1 MNEKIIKLNGTE
13 YIVKTDN
20 GQSLTPDLI
29 EKVTRQL
36 MIKMNIKSESN
47 SNIMKL
53 GTPTCPSSMPLN
65 SVGTLTASVAQ
76 GTAPFTYAWT
86 ITKPGGGTD
95 TLPNSAGPHSYTF
108 NLQGIYGINLTV
120 TDTCPSGTLSDTA
133 FCSVTVT
140 PTTGSISFSTPST
153 PGASIFLDGNLV
165 GITPATITNVSLNI
179 AHPYLLRLTGY
190 NDYTSS
196 ITLTTASPNQ
206 TVTATLTSTPSYTNW
221 VASKGGASGL
231 YHNLSALGEIID
243 GYLYGASILGF
254 TVTLGN
260 VGTTIN
266 YYLGV

>member
-1 MNEKIIKLNGTE
+1 M
-13 YIVKTDN
+13 
-20 GQSLTPDLI
+20 
-29 EKVTRQL
+29 
-36 MIKMNIKSESN
+36 
-47 SNIMKL
+47 
-53 GTPTCPSSMPLN
+53 
-65 SVGTLTASVAQ
+65 
-76 GTAPFTYAWT
+76 
-86 ITKPGGGTD
+86 
-95 TLPNSAGPHSYTF
+95 
-108 NLQGIYGINLTV
+108 
-120 TDTCPSGTLSDTA
+120 
-133 FCSVTVT
+133 
-140 PTTGSISFSTPST
+140 
-153 PGASIFLDGNLV
+153 
-165 GITPATITNVSLNI
+165 
-179 AHPYLLRLTGY
+179 RLTGY